1 MSKEYKVGYKRPPQ
15 HTRFK
20 KGKSGN
26 PRGRLKNVQN
36 LKSYLA
42 EELESPITI
51 AAQGKK
57 KTVTKQ
63 QAFIMSLVARAIKGD
78 PRAGVM
84 LINMMRTMFPDVEQ
98 NEGDNMN
105 ASDHEIVAAYL
116 QRHFEPEDKK

>member
-1 MSKEYKVGYKRPPQ
+1 MSNEYKVGYKRPPQ

-116 QRHFEPEDKK
+116 QRHFEPEGKK

>member
-26 PRGRLKNVQN
+26 PRGRLKNVQK

-84 LINMMRTMFPDVEQ
+84 LINMMRTMFPDVEP
-98 NEGDNMN
+98 NDTDNLN
-105 ASDHEIVAAYL
+105 VPDDEIVAAYF
-116 QRHFEPEDKK
+116 QRHSEPKDQT

>member
-1 MSKEYKVGYKRPPQ
+1 MSNEYEVGYKRPPQ

-51 AAQGKK
+51 SAQGKK

-78 PRAGVM
+78 PKAGVM
-84 LINMMRTMFPDVEQ
+84 LINMMRTMFPDVEP
-98 NEGDNMN
+98 NDTDNLN
-105 ASDHEIVAAYL
+105 VPDDEIREHCSHHV
-116 QRHFEPEDKK
+116 